1 MKEAKYQQN
10 AVFHLSHKQKGK
22 QWDLVLVM
30 CEMDLPRY
38 YWVGSSVKFCGGNL
52 SGSIKSCDVLD
63 GLDSAICFQEPSMKE
78 RGKQRN

>member
-22 QWDLVLVM
+22 QQDLVLAM

-38 YWVGSSVKFCGGNL
+38 YWVGSSVKFLWRQFVRFN
-52 SGSIKSCDVLD
+52 
-63 GLDSAICFQEPSMKE
+63 
-78 RGKQRN
+78 